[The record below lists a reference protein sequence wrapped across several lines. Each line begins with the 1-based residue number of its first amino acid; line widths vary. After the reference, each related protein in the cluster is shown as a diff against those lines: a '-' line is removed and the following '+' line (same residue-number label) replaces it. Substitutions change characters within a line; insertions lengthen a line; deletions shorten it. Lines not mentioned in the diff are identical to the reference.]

1 MEQIRLV
8 IVDDQTLFRQNL
20 KTVIEL
26 RIPEAKVVGI
36 AGNGEEALKVIK
48 ITQPNLVL
56 MDIRMPGMD
65 GVECIR
71 QLRKEGNNVQVI
83 VLTTFADD
91 EYVFEALKY
100 GAVGYLLKDIEPEE
114 LTKAIIR
121 VQEGGKLLSPQ
132 VTDKLVEEVIR
143 RRSLDQEVYKSNFL
157 TRLTHREIEVLRH
170 IALGEDNHEIANH
183 LFISE
188 GTVKNYVSNIYEKLE
203 LRDRGQAIRF
213 AILHGL
219 E

>member
-8 IVDDQTLFRQNL
+8 IVDDQKLFRQNL

-36 AGNGEEALKVIK
+36 AGNGQEALNIIK

-56 MDIRMPGMD
+56 MDIRMPGMN

-71 QLRKEGNNVQVI
+71 QLRKEGNNVKVI

-121 VQEGGKLLSPQ
+121 VQEGGRLLSPQ
-132 VTDKLVEEVIR
+132 VTDKVVEEVIR
-143 RRSLDQEVYKSNFL
+143 HRSLDEDINKCNYLS
-157 TRLTHREIEVLRH
+157 RLTNRELEVLRH
-170 IALGEDNHEIANH
+170 IALGEDNQEIANSLH
-183 LFISE
+183 ISE

-213 AILHGL
+213 AILQGL
-219 E
+219 V